1 MFNYD
6 VVYLAKQALI
16 LSLVLSLPIIAVASI
31 VGLLFSM
38 FQALTQAQDQTL
50 SFAIKLVFIVLT
62 IYLTVD
68 WISSKIYRFDLLL
81 FSHIK

>member
-1 MFNYD
+1 MINYD
-6 VVYLAKQALI
+6 VVYLAKEALI

-62 IYLTVD
+62 LYLTVD
-68 WISSKIYRFDLLL
+68 WIGNKIFHFDLLL
-81 FSHIK
+81 FSHIT